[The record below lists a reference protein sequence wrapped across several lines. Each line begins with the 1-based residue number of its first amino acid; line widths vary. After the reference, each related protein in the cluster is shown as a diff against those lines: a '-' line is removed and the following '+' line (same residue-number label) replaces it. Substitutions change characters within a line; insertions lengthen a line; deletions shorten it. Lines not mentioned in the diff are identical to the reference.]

1 MLVMKID
8 GHKQT
13 FTYYAEYWN
22 NTVGY
27 NESAGTSLNEDET
40 KLSSF
45 WSTPFT
51 RLCLGMKHPDN
62 GVTNSIVLN
71 YPASSLR
78 DVIGDGTFRP
88 TNLSVTEWK
97 KLLNNSGIQHGCQ
110 IQGFNSINKDYD
122 YGLGAK
128 TRIGIIGSPVKCDQ
142 SIQSRIGFGSAG
154 MFYNMDD
161 SNSCGNELRNSL
173 SIEAFGYIFVH

>member
-1 MLVMKID
+1 MFFSRQD
-8 GHKQT
+8 
-13 FTYYAEYWN
+13 
-22 NTVGY
+22 
-27 NESAGTSLNEDET
+27 
-40 KLSSF
+40 
-45 WSTPFT
+45 
-51 RLCLGMKHPDN
+51 
-62 GVTNSIVLN
+62 
-71 YPASSLR
+71 
-78 DVIGDGTFRP
+78 
-88 TNLSVTEWK
+88 
-97 KLLNNSGIQHGCQ
+97 GCQ

-173 SIEAFGYIFVH
+173 SIEAFGYIFVHQLNLEYAKVNSCKACCGYIMQQKSYHPEKLLILAELIILLIKEFNLSLKTKIGCTTIIDC